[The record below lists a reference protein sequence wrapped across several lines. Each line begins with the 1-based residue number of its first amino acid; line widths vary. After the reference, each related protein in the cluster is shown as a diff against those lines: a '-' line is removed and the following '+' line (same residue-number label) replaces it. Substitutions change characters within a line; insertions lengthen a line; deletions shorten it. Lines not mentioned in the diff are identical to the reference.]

1 MSVDRLTGDGDS
13 EPAGSWAPGKVAE
26 VLGVSPVTLRTW
38 ASRYGV
44 GPTARAGGR
53 HRRYSDADVRRLQYM
68 QRLIDRGVRAREAA
82 AAAFSGRDEAI
93 PEVSI
98 DRRVGELERAAEDLE
113 FVSIAALLDETLDA
127 LGAAAMWT
135 DVLLPILRNLGG
147 RWLRGDVC
155 FESEWALTTEVSL
168 ALQRYVARFVT
179 APSERGV
186 LIGCC
191 PDERHSLPVEVL
203 RASLVE
209 VGIPAVYL
217 GQMVPAETM
226 VGMASKLDPK
236 LIVLWAMSANTVDD
250 LLCQRLQRR
259 GLAVVVAG
267 PGWEG
272 LHVDDARWVNDLA
285 DALRIAAERMQAD

>member
-1 MSVDRLTGDGDS
+1 MNVEQMSGGIGSQTG
-13 EPAGSWAPGKVAE
+13 GSWTPGKVAE
-26 VLGVSPVTLRTW
+26 ILGVSPVTLRTW
-38 ASRYGV
+38 AARYGI
-44 GPTARAGGR
+44 GPTLRADGR
-53 HRRYSDADVRRLQYM
+53 HRRYSDVDVRRLQHM
-68 QRLIDRGVRAREAA
+68 QRLIDRGIRAREAA
-82 AAAFSGRDEAI
+82 AAAFSSVDEAM

-98 DRRVGELERAAEDLE
+98 ARRVEEIEQATEDLS

-127 LGAAAMWT
+127 LGAAATWT
-135 DVLLPILRNLGG
+135 EVLLPILHNLGG

-155 FESEWALTTEVSL
+155 FESEWALTTEVSQ
-168 ALQRYVARFVT
+168 ALQRYVTRFAK

-186 LIGCC
+186 LIACC

-203 RASLVE
+203 CASMVE

-226 VGMASKLDPK
+226 VGMAAKLDPT
-236 LIVLWAMSANTVDD
+236 LIVLWSMSATTVDD

-259 GLAVVVAG
+259 GFEVVVAG

-272 LHVDDARWVNDLA
+272 LNVHDAPWVNDLA
-285 DALRIAAERMQAD
+285 DALDLAAECMKA

>member
-1 MSVDRLTGDGDS
+1 MDVDQMSGGGGS
-13 EPAGSWAPGKVAE
+13 QAGGSWAPGKVAE

-38 ASRYGV
+38 AARYGI
-44 GPTARAGGR
+44 GPTLRADGR
-53 HRRYSDADVRRLQYM
+53 HRRYSDADIRRLQHM
-68 QRLIDRGVRAREAA
+68 QRLIDRGIRAREAA
-82 AAAFSGRDEAI
+82 AAAFSGVDEAI
-93 PEVSI
+93 PEISI
-98 DRRVGELERAAEDLE
+98 ARRVDEIEQAAEDLS
-113 FVSIAALLDETLDA
+113 FVSIAALLDETLGA

-135 DVLLPILRNLGG
+135 EVLLPILRNLGG

-168 ALQRYVARFVT
+168 ALQRYVARFAKT
-179 APSERGV
+179 PSERGV
-186 LIGCC
+186 LIACC

-203 RASLVE
+203 RASMVE

-226 VGMASKLDPK
+226 VGMASKVDPT
-236 LIVLWAMSANTVDD
+236 LIVLWSMSANTVDD

-259 GLAVVVAG
+259 GFEVVVAG

-272 LHVDDARWVNDLA
+272 LNAHDARWVNNLA
-285 DALRIAAERMQAD
+285 DALDLAAERLKA